1 MDKFAQIT
9 FHEHGRDFRVAAP
22 RLVQTRAIAYNMQQ
36 KVINYL
42 RHIARNREMNY
53 MVDVGACY
61 GAFALPYLVMFPDA
75 DILCLEP
82 AKTNY
87 QFLEFNTKD
96 IDNIEIR
103 KIAANDEKGDLH
115 IAGPTTL
122 QRSEPEYDLDSGLIS
137 VYGES
142 NRFSEIV
149 PADTLDNIV
158 TRPVDWLKI
167 DVEGHEIPVLR
178 GAERILREDRPI
190 LQIEIR
196 EENQLMARQTG
207 AILLMTVVRYDY
219 ALSLIITGTT

>member
-149 PADTLDNIV
+149 P
-158 TRPVDWLKI
+158 
-167 DVEGHEIPVLR
+167 VLR

-219 ALSLIITGTT
+219 AAAGAIMGDMIFVPNG